1 MKVIIAGG
9 RDFDNYDYL
18 SETMRNLNII
28 VSEVVCGGANGADA
42 LGKKWAEDNGIPV
55 KMFPAEWDGYGKS
68 AGFIRNHDM
77 AEYADF
83 LVAFWDGKSHGT
95 KNMIDTMKRLKKHG
109 KVVKYEQKGN
119 GSPYLW

>member
-9 RDFDNYDYL
+9 RDFDNYEML
-18 SETMRNLNII
+18 SDTMKNLNII
-28 VSEVVCGGANGADA
+28 VSEVVCGGANGADL
-42 LGKKWAEDNGIPV
+42 LGKEWAERNGIPV
-55 KMFPAEWDGYGKS
+55 KMFPADWDQYGKS

-83 LVAFWDGKSHGT
+83 LVAFWDGESRGT
-95 KNMIDTMKRLKKHG
+95 KNMIDTMRQLKKHG
-109 KVVKYEQKGN
+109 KVVKYEQKRN